1 MAKKVDR
8 NKPLKSLLGMMVVSS
23 LWFAWKNRRKIRE
36 VLNHGQS

>member
-23 LWFAWKNRRKIRE
+23 LWFAWKNRHKIQE